1 MLGNFVNALA
11 IIFGSIIGMF
21 FKGKISERFSD
32 SIIKSIALG
41 VLLVGILNALEVE
54 NMILV
59 LISLALGT
67 LIGEYI
73 HIEKKLENL
82 GELLENKI
90 KKSDSTIARS
100 FVTATLL
107 YCVGS
112 MAIVGS
118 LESGLIGN
126 HHTLFAKSIID
137 GITAIIFT
145 SSIGVGVI
153 FSAFPVFLYQGAIVL
168 AASFLKPLLIESV
181 IANMSAVGGLLI
193 VGLALNML
201 DYKKIKVGNMLP
213 AIFIPLIYQFFQM
226 IFLSIR

>member
-41 VLLVGILNALEVE
+41 VLLVGVLNALEVE

-82 GELLENKI
+82 GKFLENKM

-153 FSAFPVFLYQGAIVL
+153 FSAIPVFLYQGAIVL
-168 AASFLKPLLIESV
+168 AASFLKPVLIESV

-193 VGLALNML
+193 IGLALNML

-226 IFLSIR
+226 IFLLIK